1 VTAPDSPAPSVAAPS
16 VAAPDAARPD
26 ARADARA
33 AHGDP
38 GGGKRPSAR
47 RLARLATILFFDGFR
62 AAPGWMALVTAL
74 LVLGSV
80 AGTCY
85 PLGYRL
91 LADGALDGNETELVA
106 GVAVVAVL
114 LGLAW
119 VLMGI
124 GATEAMALSDRISVY
139 RTRRMIELISG
150 VPTLEH
156 LERSDYL
163 AQVEQLNAGRRQLAS
178 APRQIL
184 TNVSSAARIIALLV
198 LLGSV
203 SPWLLLLPVTAV
215 PPLIADRLAK
225 KITRKSEDAM
235 AADRRLAGMLFDIS
249 AAPVAAGEL
258 RSYGLAP
265 RLKSMHASLI
275 GTLDRRAA
283 REARK
288 ILAVQSVGWL
298 LYAAGLMAAIAFV
311 VVRASDGA
319 ISLGTVLM
327 TVSLIRRSRAQL
339 ASAASG
345 SAGMIATLAT
355 ADRLLWLEDHH
366 ATAVATAGTEPA
378 PDRLTSGIVLRDLS
392 FTYPGTERT
401 VLSSL
406 SLTLPAG
413 STVAVVGENGSGKT
427 TLVKLLLGMY
437 TPTSGT
443 IEVDGVPLSSI
454 SHESWR
460 ERSTAAFQDFAR
472 FSLPAV
478 ESVGVADLLELS
490 SEPLALAALDQAGA
504 AELAGQLPSGLSTFV
519 GGPYTGGHNLS
530 GGQWQ
535 KLALGRAMRSP
546 DPLLVVLD
554 EPTASL
560 DAHAEQALFDRYSE
574 AASAYAATAGTVT
587 LLVSH
592 RFATVRMADLI
603 IYLEEGHATE
613 AGTHDE
619 LLAQDGRYAELF
631 TLQASGYR

>member
-1 VTAPDSPAPSVAAPS
+1 
-16 VAAPDAARPD
+16 
-26 ARADARA
+26 
-33 AHGDP
+33 
-38 GGGKRPSAR
+38 
-47 RLARLATILFFDGFR
+47 
-62 AAPGWMALVTAL
+62 MALVTTL

-85 PLGYRL
+85 PLGYLL
-91 LADGALDGNETELVA
+91 LADGALSGSEGEVVE

-119 VLMGI
+119 VLTGI
-124 GATEAMALSDRISVY
+124 GATEAMALSDRIAVY
-139 RTRRMIELISG
+139 RTRQMIELISG

-156 LERSDYL
+156 LERPDYL
-163 AQVEQLNAGRRQLAS
+163 AQVEQLNSGRRQLAS

-184 TNVSSAARIIALLV
+184 SNVSSAARIIALLV

-203 SPWLLLLPVTAV
+203 SPWLLLLPVAAG

-235 AADRRLAGMLFDIS
+235 AADRRLAGMIFDIS
-249 AAPVAAGEL
+249 SAPGAAGEL

-265 RLKSMHASLI
+265 RLKSLHASLI
-275 GTLDRRAA
+275 GALDRSAA

-288 ILAVQSVGWL
+288 VLAVQSVGWL
-298 LYAAGLMAAIAFV
+298 LYAAALMAAIAFV
-311 VVRASDGA
+311 VIRASASGPNGA

-345 SAGMIATLAT
+345 SAGMISTLAT

-366 ATAVATAGTEPA
+366 AKAVAVGGTAQA
-378 PDRLTSGIVLRDLS
+378 PERLTSAITVRDLS
-392 FTYPGTERT
+392 FTYPGTERV

-406 SLTLPAG
+406 NLTLPAG
-413 STVAVVGENGSGKT
+413 ATVAIVGENGSGKT

-437 TPTSGT
+437 QPTSGA
-443 IEVDGVPLSSI
+443 ILIDGVPLTSI
-454 SHESWR
+454 AHDSWR
-460 ERSTAAFQDFAR
+460 ERCTAAFQDFAR

-478 ESVGVADLLELS
+478 ESVGVADLPGLS
-490 SEPLALAALDQAGA
+490 SEPLALAALDRAGA
-504 AELAGQLPSGLSTFV
+504 AGLDAQLPDGLSTYV

-546 DPLLVVLD
+546 DPLLVALD

-560 DAHAEQALFDRYSE
+560 DAHAEQALFDRYT
-574 AASAYAATAGTVT
+574 AAAAEYAAKSGTVT

-603 IYLEEGHATE
+603 VYLEEGHATE

-619 LLAQDGRYAELF
+619 LLASDGRYAELF
-631 TLQASGYR
+631 TLQASAYR